1 MLGISQIMIDESSI
15 LTEKVLGRVRRLLRA
30 WGWGVP
36 PAQEEPGVAGEA
48 ATGELRSK
56 DSQRKECR
64 RTHSRPKGQHVKK
77 CSVRR
82 IR

>member
-1 MLGISQIMIDESSI
+1 MLGISQIMIDESST

-30 WGWGVP
+30 WGWGGP
-36 PAQEEPGVAGEA
+36 PAQAEPGVAGEA

-56 DSQRKECR
+56 VNQRKECR
-64 RTHSRPKGQHVKK
+64 RAHSKPKGQRVKK
-77 CSVRR
+77 FSVRR